1 MELRIAV
8 IAAALAVL
16 VLLSLIAARSFPKGE
31 RVPMQWGLTGKPTWY
46 APVAVAV
53 SVTPI
58 LAALVFALSVV
69 FAALSEKSQRDFDSA
84 WPVMVGIFLFLHVL
98 HLAGAFWHF
107 AARRSER

>member
-1 MELRIAV
+1 MELRIA
-8 IAAALAVL
+8 IITAALAVI
-16 VLLSLIAARSFPKGE
+16 VLLSLIAARSFPKGA

-58 LAALVFALSVV
+58 LAAIVFALSVFLTSV
-69 FAALSEKSQRDFDSA
+69 SEKAQRDFDSA

-98 HLAGAFWHF
+98 HLAGASWHF
-107 AARRSER
+107 AARK